1 MIHEHNGVFV
11 FSGYLVTQF
20 RVIGYPE
27 HMAGS
32 TILSDQ
38 ENFIWLFFRLNVFES
53 QEFCHTFTCEVDSRM
68 VVSLS
73 MCVGAISNLVI
84 RLDSSNSQG
93 RLTLHLNPAQEF
105 TTPEFNLLVWTN
117 QGYFVPAKTKL
128 SP

>member
-27 HMAGS
+27 HMVSS
-32 TILSDQ
+32 TVLSDQ

-53 QEFCHTFTCEVDSRM
+53 QEFCHTFTCEVDFRM

-73 MCVGAISNLVI
+73 VCVGAISNLVI
-84 RLDSSNSQG
+84 RLDSSN
-93 RLTLHLNPAQEF
+93 
-105 TTPEFNLLVWTN
+105 
-117 QGYFVPAKTKL
+117 
-128 SP
+128 

>member
-1 MIHEHNGVFV
+1 MVYAETTIREHNGVFV

-27 HMAGS
+27 HMASS
-32 TILSDQ
+32 TILGDQ

-93 RLTLHLNPAQEF
+93 RLTLHLNPA
-105 TTPEFNLLVWTN
+105 
-117 QGYFVPAKTKL
+117 
-128 SP
+128 